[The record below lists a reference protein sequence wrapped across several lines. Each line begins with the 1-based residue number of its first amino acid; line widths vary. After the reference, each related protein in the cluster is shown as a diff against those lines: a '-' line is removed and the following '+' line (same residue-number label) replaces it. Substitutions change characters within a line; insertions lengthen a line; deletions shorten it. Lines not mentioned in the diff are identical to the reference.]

1 VANFRKLNGYYAKIK
16 VLFSDSQ
23 LGRLNFTLQKAKA
36 KMLDKELLL
45 SFVLEGHETFLK
57 D

>member
-1 VANFRKLNGYYAKIK
+1 MANFRKLNGYYAKIK